1 MAAPIKISRKLY
13 QLSKSLDRWARM
25 AKSGTWEP
33 TKVKVKS
40 FDLIFSL
47 NKKDQAKLFEF
58 RAAEER
64 AKESIEAKYDWA
76 MIEGLA
82 RSLGFEDFKAL
93 EISTFRTRYTLHRED
108 PDYRVDTSKMVGD
121 YLDGGQNHGSG
132 AKLKRHL
139 DELLNNEVLERVKIF
154 KCGAKGLYHQPFTGF

>member
-25 AKSGTWEP
+25 AKYGYWEP

-47 NKKDQAKLFEF
+47 SKKDQAKLFEF

-93 EISTFRTRYTLHRED
+93 EKSTFRTRYTLRHEN

-121 YLDGGQNHGSG
+121 YLDGGQNHPAG

-154 KCGAKGLYHQPFTGF
+154 RCGAKGLCHQPFTGF